1 MENKGSNTVCL
12 RPLYMVDVTQTGLY
26 ELSPLILI
34 QLSLDGSIPV
44 PQIHKNGAAET
55 LSA

>member
-1 MENKGSNTVCL
+1 
-12 RPLYMVDVTQTGLY
+12 MVDVTQTGLY

-44 PQIHKNGAAET
+44 PQVHKNGAAEMP
-55 LSA
+55 SA